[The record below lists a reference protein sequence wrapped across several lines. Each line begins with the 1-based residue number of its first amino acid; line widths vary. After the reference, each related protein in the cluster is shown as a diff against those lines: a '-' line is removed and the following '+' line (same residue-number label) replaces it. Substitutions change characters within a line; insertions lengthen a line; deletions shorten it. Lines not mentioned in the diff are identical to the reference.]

1 MAGVAGPM
9 LGRSRLNFTRFIL
22 GLALGN
28 VVAAFLVALLLVA
41 IGQGLAHLVPAAW
54 RLVLAC
60 VIVAGFGIADLAN
73 RTPHVWRQV
82 PRHFIKQLQ
91 PGILGIVWGA
101 DLGLLVTTQKTTSLL
116 WAALAAITVVQPMDA
131 PWALAGFSVT
141 WVVTTFI
148 WSLKPWVIM
157 ATRSPG
163 RGWQRPLRRV
173 TGLLMV
179 LAAAATLA
187 AAQLG

>member
-73 RTPHVWRQV
+73 RTPHV
-82 PRHFIKQLQ
+82 L
-91 PGILGIVWGA
+91 
-101 DLGLLVTTQKTTSLL
+101 SL
-116 WAALAAITVVQPMDA
+116 IH
-131 PWALAGFSVT
+131 
-141 WVVTTFI
+141 I
-148 WSLKPWVIM
+148 
-157 ATRSPG
+157 
-163 RGWQRPLRRV
+163 
-173 TGLLMV
+173 
-179 LAAAATLA
+179 
-187 AAQLG
+187 